1 MAFAVMAIPL
11 FFGQPEIFGASGRR
25 LATPRFLGIQF
36 DDAHNFLVLA
46 AVVFALL
53 GLFVVWLRR
62 GAFGRRLVALR
73 DSPAASVTVGVNLV
87 WTKLLVFALAA
98 AMAGLAGGLLGM
110 YRGTVGTMDFAM
122 LLGIPFLLLLVVGGV
137 GTVSGAL
144 IGGVSTVLLL
154 IVQDEV
160 SFVVFGVSVLV
171 ALTRIGP
178 GLAAVGA
185 GRNPEGI
192 VAAFGRERPARDAA
206 APRPGVPRPGPA
218 GAAAETVGRPRAS
231 SSRAG

>member
-1 MAFAVMAIPL
+1 M
-11 FFGQPEIFGASGRR
+11 
-25 LATPRFLGIQF
+25 
-36 DDAHNFLVLA
+36 
-46 AVVFALL
+46 
-53 GLFVVWLRR
+53 
-62 GAFGRRLVALR
+62 VALR
-73 DSPAASVTVGVNLV
+73 DSPAASATVGINLV

-98 AMAGLAGGLLGM
+98 GIAGLAGGLLGM
-110 YRGTVGTMDFAM
+110 YRGTVGSPDFPM
-122 LLGIPFLLLLVVGGV
+122 LVGIPFLLLLVVGGV

-160 SFVVFGVSVLV
+160 TFVVFGVSVLV

-185 GRNPEGI
+185 SRHPEGI
-192 VAAFGRERPARDAA
+192 SAQLARERPWRR
-206 APRPGVPRPGPA
+206 APVEGGPEGAGGVGA
-218 GAAAETVGRPRAS
+218 GRGAETVRPTRAS

>member
-1 MAFAVMAIPL
+1 M
-11 FFGQPEIFGASGRR
+11 
-25 LATPRFLGIQF
+25 
-36 DDAHNFLVLA
+36 
-46 AVVFALL
+46 
-53 GLFVVWLRR
+53 
-62 GAFGRRLVALR
+62 
-73 DSPAASVTVGVNLV
+73 
-87 WTKLLVFALAA
+87 
-98 AMAGLAGGLLGM
+98 
-110 YRGTVGTMDFAM
+110 
-122 LLGIPFLLLLVVGGV
+122 LVVGGV

-192 VAAFGRERPARDAA
+192 VAAVREGAPGPRRRR
-206 APRPGVPRPGPA
+206 APRPGGRPA
-218 GAAAETVGRPRAS
+218 GRGRGTVGRPRAS